1 MNYVLR
7 NPPLVY
13 RHQRAGRPA
22 TYRAERTS
30 ETYERW
36 CRSTASSNNSGH
48 TYSSGAAITKKHNLI
63 KFSNYTNYVNCV
75 NYNHFLKV

>member
-13 RHQRAGRPA
+13 QHQCAGRPA

-30 ETYERW
+30 ETNRHIRAVVPIHRLIEQLRPYVLQR
-36 CRSTASSNNSGH
+36 CSHNC
-48 TYSSGAAITKKHNLI
+48 KKHNLI
-63 KFSNYTNYVNCV
+63 NFSNYTNYENYVN
-75 NYNHFLKV
+75 